1 MFARALK
8 LRLEPVSL
16 SDQVLQ
22 NLARV
27 LYKLEEFEASI
38 KCYHKMATHDFYS
51 QVGLALASLKAE
63 KFEDGYSAYGAAL
76 QLAQEPAQRSH
87 VLTAMATIAFKFQGP
102 DAAKT
107 LLFQSCQQRPPSL
120 QGILALCVLGLQ
132 QSNSTLV
139 QAALSEM
146 NNHKDHDTKSD
157 IVAMK
162 SLVVTLQ
169 GDATAAQRMISKAI
183 HQRPDDPGLWK
194 VMATHLLNYHG
205 STLSGSASRCAQKS
219 AGLCMQEAKG
229 HSNIHN
235 SSNSVEMMSLVGLC
249 LLPVDKKAAYK
260 DAIKAVHC
268 YPERL
273 EPWCVLLKANEG
285 GEGAKVEGGG
295 NKEQQYQ
302 RVLAQAK
309 AVMSNHC
316 SNKPLMAW
324 VDQQ

>member
-1 MFARALK
+1 
-8 LRLEPVSL
+8 
-16 SDQVLQ
+16 
-22 NLARV
+22 
-27 LYKLEEFEASI
+27 
-38 KCYHKMATHDFYS
+38 
-51 QVGLALASLKAE
+51 
-63 KFEDGYSAYGAAL
+63 
-76 QLAQEPAQRSH
+76 
-87 VLTAMATIAFKFQGP
+87 
-102 DAAKT
+102 
-107 LLFQSCQQRPPSL
+107 
-120 QGILALCVLGLQ
+120 
-132 QSNSTLV
+132 
-139 QAALSEM
+139 
-146 NNHKDHDTKSD
+146 
-157 IVAMK
+157 
-162 SLVVTLQ
+162 
-169 GDATAAQRMISKAI
+169 MISKAI

-260 DAIKAVHC
+260 EAIKAVHC

-302 RVLAQAK
+302 RVLSQAK